1 MAYRDEVR
9 AGLETLFH
17 WGGREGGEAA
27 TRVIGQEGARETER
41 AVIDLTSGVRESLD
55 RDVAQFLSRG
65 GNHSVAETAT
75 RETVEM
81 ATRAAE
87 HPNIH
92 PVTNPVHIHTS
103 PGMWQRNVLMG
114 TAVAVPAAAGAG
126 VTGFLGIQGYYDAR
140 KRLDNLGSGVVER
153 VDAIGDGIKSVAEGL
168 ASIPESILKLL
179 KDFHIPN
186 PSDIETAALSA
197 AHSAHDVASG
207 FFNPS
212 TGSILTI
219 GGVLV
224 GAVVIYEVYTRL

>member
-1 MAYRDEVR
+1 MAREGVR
-9 AGLETLFH
+9 AGFETLFH
-17 WGGREGGEAA
+17 WGGREIEEAS
-27 TRVIGQEGARETER
+27 TRTIVQEGTRGTER
-41 AVIDLTSGVRESLD
+41 AVIDLTSGVTESLD
-55 RDVAQFLSRG
+55 RDALQTLSRG
-65 GNHSVAETAT
+65 ANHSVAETAT

-103 PGMWQRNVLMG
+103 PGMYTRNVLMG
-114 TAVAVPAAAGAG
+114 TAVAVPAIATAG
-126 VTGFLGIQGYYDAR
+126 VGSFLGIQGYYDGR
-140 KRLDNLGSGVVER
+140 ERLDNLGSG
-153 VDAIGDGIKSVAEGL
+153 IGDGLKNVAKGL
-168 ASIPESILKLL
+168 ASIPESLLKLL

-212 TGSILTI
+212 TESILTI